1 MTKSVQFKSA
11 FHFVDYKLD
20 LFSIS
25 FWLKLIDFDQV
36 MIKISKKM
44 TLKSQL
50 KDQKIQLKDQKSQLK
65 DQKSEY
71 ILTFWSFFISFDR
84 F

>member
-1 MTKSVQFKSA
+1 
-11 FHFVDYKLD
+11 
-20 LFSIS
+20 
-25 FWLKLIDFDQV
+25 
-36 MIKISKKM
+36 M

-71 ILTFWSFFISFDR
+71 ILTFWSFLISFDR